1 MSGITEN
8 KFTLKDIVNDF
19 GVFYEYMF
27 IQMHL
32 PTPTEAQLAMASY
45 LGRTDVTDKMLLA
58 LRGLG

>member
-45 LGRTDVTDKMLLA
+45 LLLLA
-58 LRGLG
+58 LFLQ